1 MARPM
6 SVEDSTP
13 TAPGAPIA
21 GVARAREAGAP
32 ASAEPAA
39 GGRGAEDH
47 EATEAGLPPA
57 ESAPRPPRRAPRKKR
72 PARRRVAVVDPEATF
87 GGATPGE
94 CRRVARERFGIRHL
108 HPEQT
113 EAFQAALAGRDTL
126 VVLPTGYGKSLIY
139 QVLAMLAKRPVV
151 TLFPLIA
158 LMQDQERALLAR
170 GIPVV
175 RLDSTLGKRDRDA
188 ALARLEAGGRL
199 IVLTTP
205 ETLESSD
212 VRRVF
217 ETTRPALLCIDEA
230 HCISEWGHD
239 FRPAYLRVGLERVA
253 LGNPQIL
260 ALTATATPRV
270 QADLMERLGMSDAAL
285 ISAPPHRANL
295 RLSAR
300 VVYGNLKFGVAG
312 KLLRRLTRP
321 GIVYC
326 ATTKAVDEIYAAL
339 RRARIPAVRYHGK
352 MTKAERLMAQKRFT
366 RRGPRLVMVATTAF
380 GMGIDKPN
388 IRYILHYQV
397 PGSIEQYVQ
406 EAGRAGRDG
415 RPSECIVLFDPLDLD
430 IQKHLNER
438 SHASF
443 GQLRRIGRSLS
454 AWLVNERSAEVQ
466 DLALGAE
473 VPVTT
478 CRAICG
484 QLEEAGLIE
493 RDAGKRYHAR
503 VDPEALIDG
512 IEDLATRLDTKQRQD
527 ARRLQAMA
535 EYAGSDECRS
545 VFIRRWFGE
554 EDPPRCARC
563 DRCRRLAEGQR
574 AVIGKKKTKRRRRPA
589 RSSKPSA
596 AGASAT
602 APGGEEA
609 PPAATG
615 RRPSP

>member
-1 MARPM
+1 MAMPT
-6 SVEDSTP
+6 SVEESETGVQVGGAE
-13 TAPGAPIA
+13 APPPAAP
-21 GVARAREAGAP
+21 RAKRAP
-32 ASAEPAA
+32 A
-39 GGRGAEDH
+39 RG
-47 EATEAGLPPA
+47 T
-57 ESAPRPPRRAPRKKR
+57 RRKT
-72 PARRRVAVVDPEATF
+72 PARRRASTLDPDATF
-87 GGATPGE
+87 GGATLGD
-94 CRRVARERFGIRHL
+94 CRRVARERFGIRNL
-108 HPEQT
+108 HPEQVD
-113 EAFQAALAGRDTL
+113 AFHAALAERDTF

-139 QVLAMLAKRPVV
+139 QVLAMLAQRPVV

-170 GIPVV
+170 SIPVV
-175 RLDSTLGKRDRDA
+175 RLDSTLGKRAREA
-188 ALARLEAGGRL
+188 ALARLEEGGQL

-205 ETLESSD
+205 ETLESAD
-212 VRRVF
+212 VRKVF
-217 ETTRPALLCIDEA
+217 ETTRPALLCVDEA

-270 QADLMERLGMSDAAL
+270 QEDLMERLGMSNAAV
-285 ISAPPHRANL
+285 ISAPPHRTNL

-300 VVYGNLKFGVAG
+300 VAHGNLKFVVAG
-312 KLLRRLTRP
+312 KLLKRLTRP

-339 RRARIPAVRYHGK
+339 CRARIPVVRYHGK
-352 MTKAERLMAQKRFT
+352 MTKTERVKAQKRYT

-415 RPSECIVLFDPLDLD
+415 RTSECIVLYDPADLD

-438 SHASF
+438 SHATFS
-443 GQLRRIGRSLS
+443 QLRRIGHSLS
-454 AWLVNERSAEVQ
+454 AWLVNNRSAEVG
-466 DLALGAE
+466 DLALGAQ

-493 RDAGKRYHAR
+493 RDAEKRYHAR
-503 VDPEALIDG
+503 VEPEALVSG
-512 IEDLATRLDTKQRQD
+512 IEDLAARLDTKQRQD
-527 ARRLQAMA
+527 SRRLQAMA
-535 EYAGSDECRS
+535 EYASSDECRS
-545 VFIRRWFGE
+545 VFIRKWFGE
-554 EDPPRCARC
+554 EEPPRCGHC
-563 DRCRRLAEGQR
+563 DRCRRLSEPDR
-574 AVIGKKKTKRRRRPA
+574 AVIGKKKKKRRRRRPRRVLPSHSEA
-589 RSSKPSA
+589 RAGEAVHA
-596 AGASAT
+596 A
-602 APGGEEA
+602 PEE
-609 PPAATG
+609 G
-615 RRPSP
+615 SFDS

>member
-1 MARPM
+1 MATAT
-6 SVEDSTP
+6 SVEESN
-13 TAPGAPIA
+13 A
-21 GVARAREAGAP
+21 GVQV
-32 ASAEPAA
+32 
-39 GGRGAEDH
+39 D
-47 EATEAGLPPA
+47 A
-57 ESAPRPPRRAPRKKR
+57 ESAPAAAPPTRARPRGTRKKS
-72 PARRRVAVVDPEATF
+72 PARRRPHVLDQNATF
-87 GGATPGE
+87 GGATLGD
-94 CRRVARERFGIRHL
+94 CRRVAREHFGIRNL
-108 HPEQT
+108 HPEQVD
-113 EAFQAALAGRDTL
+113 AFHAALAERDTF

-139 QVLAMLAKRPVV
+139 QVLAMLAHRPVV

-158 LMQDQERALLAR
+158 LMQDQERALITR

-175 RLDSTLGKRDRDA
+175 RLDSTLGKRAREA
-188 ALARLEAGGRL
+188 ALARLEEGGQL

-205 ETLESSD
+205 ETLESAD
-212 VRRVF
+212 VRKVF

-239 FRPAYLRVGLERVA
+239 FRPAYLRVGLERAA

-270 QADLMERLGMSDAAL
+270 QEDLMERLGMSDAAVV
-285 ISAPPHRANL
+285 SAPPHRPNL

-300 VVYGNLKFGVAG
+300 VAYGNLKFASAG
-312 KLLRRLTRP
+312 KLLKRLTRP

-339 RRARIPAVRYHGK
+339 RRARIPAVHYHGK
-352 MTKAERLMAQKRFT
+352 MTKTERVKAQKRFT

-415 RPSECIVLFDPLDLD
+415 RTSECIVLFDPADLD

-438 SHASF
+438 SHATF
-443 GQLRRIGRSLS
+443 RQLRRIGYSLS
-454 AWLVNERSAEVQ
+454 AWLVNNRSAEVA
-466 DLALGAE
+466 DLALGAQ

-493 RDAGKRYHAR
+493 RDADKRYHAR
-503 VDPEALIDG
+503 VEPEALVSG
-512 IEDLATRLDTKQRQD
+512 IEDLAARLDTKQRQD
-527 ARRLQAMA
+527 SRRLQAMA
-535 EYAGSDECRS
+535 EYAASDECRS
-545 VFIRRWFGE
+545 VFIRKWFGE
-554 EDPPRCARC
+554 EDPPRCGQC
-563 DRCRRLAEGQR
+563 DRCRRLSELDR
-574 AVIGKKKTKRRRRPA
+574 AVIGKKKKKRRRRRPRRVLASHPEA
-589 RSSKPSA
+589 RA
-596 AGASAT
+596 CDEAVQVA
-602 APGGEEA
+602 GGEDGA
-609 PPAATG
+609 G
-615 RRPSP
+615 F

>member
-1 MARPM
+1 MAIATSM
-6 SVEDSTP
+6 EESN
-13 TAPGAPIA
+13 A
-21 GVARAREAGAP
+21 GVQAGTD
-32 ASAEPAA
+32 S
-39 GGRGAEDH
+39 
-47 EATEAGLPPA
+47 PPA
-57 ESAPRPPRRAPRKKR
+57 PTPPARTRPRGTRKKS
-72 PARRRVAVVDPEATF
+72 PVRRRSPVLDPNATF
-87 GGATPGE
+87 GGATLGD
-94 CRRVARERFGIRHL
+94 CRRVARERFGIRNL
-108 HPEQT
+108 HPEQV
-113 EAFQAALAGRDTL
+113 EAFHAALAERDTF

-139 QVLAMLAKRPVV
+139 QVLAMLANRPVV

-175 RLDSTLGKRDRDA
+175 RLDSTLGKRARDA
-188 ALARLEAGGRL
+188 ALSRLEEGGQL

-205 ETLESSD
+205 ETLESAD
-212 VRRVF
+212 VRKVF
-217 ETTRPALLCIDEA
+217 ESTRPALLCIDEA

-239 FRPAYLRVGLERVA
+239 FRPAYLRVGLERAA

-270 QADLMERLGMSDAAL
+270 QDDLMERLGMSDAAVV
-285 ISAPPHRANL
+285 SAPPHRTNL

-300 VVYGNLKFGVAG
+300 VAYGNLKFAAAG
-312 KLLRRLTRP
+312 KLLKRLTRP

-352 MTKAERLMAQKRFT
+352 MTKTERVKAQKRFT

-415 RPSECIVLFDPLDLD
+415 RTSECIVLFDPADLD

-438 SHASF
+438 SHATFS
-443 GQLRRIGRSLS
+443 QLRRIGYSLS
-454 AWLVNERSAEVQ
+454 AWLVNNRSAEVA
-466 DLALGAE
+466 DLALGAQ

-484 QLEEAGLIE
+484 QLEEAGLIA
-493 RDAGKRYHAR
+493 RDADKRYHAR
-503 VDPEALIDG
+503 VEPEALVSG
-512 IEDLATRLDTKQRQD
+512 IEDLAARLDTKQRQD
-527 ARRLQAMA
+527 SRRLQAMA
-535 EYAGSDECRS
+535 EYASSDECRS
-545 VFIRRWFGE
+545 VFIRKWFGE
-554 EDPPRCARC
+554 EDPPRCGQC
-563 DRCRRLAEGQR
+563 DRCRRLSELDR
-574 AVIGKKKTKRRRRPA
+574 AVIGKKKKKRRRRRPRRMLPSHSEAPA
-589 RSSKPSA
+589 AMVESEATTRSSVP
-596 AGASAT
+596 
-602 APGGEEA
+602 E
-609 PPAATG
+609 
-615 RRPSP
+615 

>member
-1 MARPM
+1 MAMPT
-6 SVEDSTP
+6 SVENPD
-13 TAPGAPIA
+13 PGMEVGGA
-21 GVARAREAGAP
+21 EAP
-32 ASAEPAA
+32 AAA
-39 GGRGAEDH
+39 PR
-47 EATEAGLPPA
+47 
-57 ESAPRPPRRAPRKKR
+57 APRPPARGARRKTPTRRRAS
-72 PARRRVAVVDPEATF
+72 AFDPDATF
-87 GGATPGE
+87 GGATLGD
-94 CRRVARERFGIRHL
+94 CRRVARERFGIRNL
-108 HPEQT
+108 HPEQVD
-113 EAFQAALAGRDTL
+113 AFHAALAERDTF

-139 QVLAMLAKRPVV
+139 QVLAMLAQRPVV

-158 LMQDQERALLAR
+158 LMQDQERALLTR

-175 RLDSTLGKRDRDA
+175 RLDSTLGKRARAA
-188 ALARLEAGGRL
+188 ALARLEQGGQL

-205 ETLESSD
+205 ETLESAD
-212 VRRVF
+212 VRKVF
-217 ETTRPALLCIDEA
+217 ETTVPALLCVDEA

-239 FRPAYLRVGLERVA
+239 FRPAYLRVGLERAA

-270 QADLMERLGMSDAAL
+270 QEDLMERLGMRGAAVV
-285 ISAPPHRANL
+285 SAPPHRTNL

-300 VVYGNLKFGVAG
+300 VAHGNLKFVAAG
-312 KLLRRLTRP
+312 KLLKRLTRP

-352 MTKAERLMAQKRFT
+352 MTKTERIKAQKRFT

-415 RPSECIVLFDPLDLD
+415 RTSECIVLYDPADLD

-438 SHASF
+438 SHATFS
-443 GQLRRIGRSLS
+443 QLRRIGHSLS
-454 AWLVNERSAEVQ
+454 AWLVNNRSAEVG
-466 DLALGAE
+466 DLALGAQ

-493 RDAGKRYHAR
+493 RDAEKRYHAR
-503 VDPEALIDG
+503 VEPEALVSG
-512 IEDLATRLDTKQRQD
+512 IEDLAARLDTKQRQD
-527 ARRLQAMA
+527 SRRLQAMA
-535 EYAGSDECRS
+535 EYAGSEECRS
-545 VFIRRWFGE
+545 VFIRKWFGE
-554 EDPPRCARC
+554 EDPPRCGHC
-563 DRCRRLAEGQR
+563 DRCRRLSELDR
-574 AVIGKKKTKRRRRPA
+574 AVIGRKKKKRRRRRPRRVLASHSEA
-589 RSSKPSA
+589 RAGDEGERA
-596 AGASAT
+596 ARGEDGA
-602 APGGEEA
+602 PV
-609 PPAATG
+609 
-615 RRPSP
+615 

>member
-1 MARPM
+1 MAMPT
-6 SVEDSTP
+6 SVEESN
-13 TAPGAPIA
+13 A
-21 GVARAREAGAP
+21 GVQINAEA
-32 ASAEPAA
+32 
-39 GGRGAEDH
+39 
-47 EATEAGLPPA
+47 PPA
-57 ESAPRPPRRAPRKKR
+57 ESPPMKARARGTRKKS
-72 PARRRVAVVDPEATF
+72 PARRGASAPDPNATF
-87 GGATPGE
+87 GGATLGD
-94 CRRVARERFGIRHL
+94 CRRVARERFGIRTL
-108 HPEQT
+108 HPEQVD
-113 EAFQAALAGRDTL
+113 AFHAALAERDTF

-139 QVLAMLAKRPVV
+139 QVLAMLARRPVV

-175 RLDSTLGKRDRDA
+175 RLDSTLGKRARAA
-188 ALARLEAGGRL
+188 ALARLEEGGQL

-205 ETLESSD
+205 ETLESAD
-212 VRRVF
+212 VRKVF
-217 ETTRPALLCIDEA
+217 ETTPPALLCVDEA

-239 FRPAYLRVGLERVA
+239 FRPAYLRVGLERAA

-270 QADLMERLGMSDAAL
+270 QEDLMGRLGMSNAAVV
-285 ISAPPHRANL
+285 SAPPHRANL

-300 VVYGNLKFGVAG
+300 VAYGNLKFVSAG
-312 KLLRRLTRP
+312 KLLKRLTRP

-352 MTKAERLMAQKRFT
+352 MTKTERVKAQKRYT

-415 RPSECIVLFDPLDLD
+415 RTSECIVLFDPADLD

-438 SHASF
+438 SHATFS
-443 GQLRRIGRSLS
+443 QLRRIGYSLS
-454 AWLVNERSAEVQ
+454 AWLVNNRSAEVA
-466 DLALGAE
+466 DLALGAQ

-484 QLEEAGLIE
+484 QLEETGLIE
-493 RDAGKRYHAR
+493 RDADKRYHAR
-503 VDPEALIDG
+503 VEPEALVSG
-512 IEDLATRLDTKQRQD
+512 IEDLAARLDTKQRQD
-527 ARRLQAMA
+527 SRRLQAMA
-535 EYAGSDECRS
+535 DYASSDDCRS
-545 VFIRRWFGE
+545 VFIRKWFGE
-554 EDPPRCARC
+554 DDPPRCGQC
-563 DRCRRLAEGQR
+563 DRCRRFNEVDR
-574 AVIGKKKTKRRRRPA
+574 AVIGKQKKKRRRRRPRRVLASHSETPA
-589 RSSKPSA
+589 DTEAVRVA
-596 AGASAT
+596 
-602 APGGEEA
+602 GGEVGA
-609 PPAATG
+609 G
-615 RRPSP
+615 S

>member
-1 MARPM
+1 MAIATSM
-6 SVEDSTP
+6 EESN
-13 TAPGAPIA
+13 A
-21 GVARAREAGAP
+21 GVQVGTD
-32 ASAEPAA
+32 S
-39 GGRGAEDH
+39 
-47 EATEAGLPPA
+47 PPA
-57 ESAPRPPRRAPRKKR
+57 PTPPTRTRPRGTRKKS
-72 PARRRVAVVDPEATF
+72 PARRRPQVLDPDATF
-87 GGATPGE
+87 GGATLGD
-94 CRRVARERFGIRHL
+94 CRRVARERFGIRNL
-108 HPEQT
+108 HPEQV
-113 EAFQAALAGRDTL
+113 EAFHAALAERDAF

-139 QVLAMLAKRPVV
+139 QVLAMLANRPVV

-170 GIPVV
+170 GVPVV
-175 RLDSTLGKRDRDA
+175 RLDSTLGKRARET
-188 ALARLEAGGRL
+188 ALARLEEGGQL

-205 ETLESSD
+205 ETLESTD
-212 VRRVF
+212 VRKVF

-239 FRPAYLRVGLERVA
+239 FRPAYLRVGLERAA

-270 QADLMERLGMSDAAL
+270 QEDLMERLGMSEAAVV
-285 ISAPPHRANL
+285 SAPPHRTNL

-300 VVYGNLKFGVAG
+300 VAHGNLKFAAAG
-312 KLLRRLTRP
+312 KLLKRLTRP

-352 MTKAERLMAQKRFT
+352 MTKTERVKAQKRFT

-415 RPSECIVLFDPLDLD
+415 RTSECIVLFDPADLD

-438 SHASF
+438 SHATFS
-443 GQLRRIGRSLS
+443 QLRRIGYSLS
-454 AWLVNERSAEVQ
+454 AWLVNNRSAAVG
-466 DLALGAE
+466 DLALGAQ

-484 QLEEAGLIE
+484 QLEEAGLIA
-493 RDAGKRYHAR
+493 RDADKRYHAR
-503 VDPEALIDG
+503 VEPEALVSG
-512 IEDLATRLDTKQRQD
+512 IEDLAARLDTKQRQD
-527 ARRLQAMA
+527 SRRLQAMA
-535 EYAGSDECRS
+535 EYASSDECRS
-545 VFIRRWFGE
+545 VFIRKWFGE
-554 EDPPRCARC
+554 EDPPRCGHC
-563 DRCRRLAEGQR
+563 DRCRRLSELDR
-574 AVIGKKKTKRRRRPA
+574 AVIGKKKKKRRRRRP
-589 RSSKPSA
+589 RRVL
-596 AGASAT
+596 ASHSE
-602 APGGEEA
+602 APKGGEA
-609 PPAATG
+609 MQATQREG
-615 RRPSP
+615 TVES

>member
-1 MARPM
+1 MAMPM
-6 SVEDSTP
+6 SVDESGPAAT
-13 TAPGAPIA
+13 GG
-21 GVARAREAGAP
+21 GVSEAGKAAEENAVP
-32 ASAEPAA
+32 AKESDRRPP
-39 GGRGAEDH
+39 GRG
-47 EATEAGLPPA
+47 
-57 ESAPRPPRRAPRKKR
+57 PRKKR
-72 PARRRVAVVDPEATF
+72 PLRRRVRPVDPDATF
-87 GGATPGE
+87 GGATAGD
-94 CRRVARERFGIRHL
+94 CRRVARERFGIRNL
-108 HPEQT
+108 HREQV
-113 EAFQAALAGRDTL
+113 EAFQAALAGRDTF

-139 QVLAMLAKRPVV
+139 QVLAMLANRPVV

-175 RLDSTLGKRDRDA
+175 RLDSTLGKRARAA
-188 ALARLEAGGRL
+188 ALARVEAGGRL

-239 FRPAYLRVGLERVA
+239 FRPAYLRVGLERAA

-270 QADLMERLGMSDAAL
+270 QADLMERLGMSDAAA

-352 MTKAERLMAQKRFT
+352 MTKTERVKAQERFT

-415 RPSECIVLFDPLDLD
+415 RLSECIVLFDPADLE

-438 SHASF
+438 SHANFS
-443 GQLRRIGRSLS
+443 QLRRIGYSLS
-454 AWLVNERSAEVQ
+454 AWLVNNRSAEVQ
-466 DLALGAE
+466 DLALGAQ

-493 RDAGKRYHAR
+493 RDADKRYHGR
-503 VDPEALIDG
+503 VDPETLIGG
-512 IEDLATRLDTKQRQD
+512 IEDLAAKLDTKQRQD

-545 VFIRRWFGE
+545 VFVRRWFGE
-554 EDPPRCARC
+554 EEPPRCAQC
-563 DRCRRLAEGQR
+563 DRCRRRSESER
-574 AVIGKKKTKRRRRPA
+574 PVIGKKKTKRRRRPHRRVA
-589 RSSKPSA
+589 ASRSETPA
-596 AGASAT
+596 A
-602 APGGEEA
+602 APAADDA
-609 PPAATG
+609 PPAPVGAP
-615 RRPSP
+615 PSP

>member
-1 MARPM
+1 MPMATSVEESNAGVQVGAESPPAAPAPVRARP
-6 SVEDSTP
+6 
-13 TAPGAPIA
+13 
-21 GVARAREAGAP
+21 
-32 ASAEPAA
+32 
-39 GGRGAEDH
+39 RG
-47 EATEAGLPPA
+47 T
-57 ESAPRPPRRAPRKKR
+57 RKKS
-72 PARRRVAVVDPEATF
+72 PARRRSPVLDPNATF
-87 GGATPGE
+87 GGATLGD
-94 CRRVARERFGIRHL
+94 CRRVARERFGIRNL
-108 HPEQT
+108 HPEQV
-113 EAFQAALAGRDTL
+113 EAFHAALAERDTF

-139 QVLAMLAKRPVV
+139 QVLAMLAHRPVV

-175 RLDSTLGKRDRDA
+175 RLDSTLGKRVREA
-188 ALARLEAGGRL
+188 ALSRLEEGGQL

-205 ETLESSD
+205 ETLESAD
-212 VRRVF
+212 VRKVF

-239 FRPAYLRVGLERVA
+239 FRPAYLRVGLERTA

-270 QADLMERLGMSDAAL
+270 QEDLMERLGMSDAAVV
-285 ISAPPHRANL
+285 SAPPHRTNL

-300 VVYGNLKFGVAG
+300 VAYGNLKFAAAG
-312 KLLRRLTRP
+312 KLLKRLTRP

-352 MTKAERLMAQKRFT
+352 MTKTERVKAQKRFT

-415 RPSECIVLFDPLDLD
+415 RTSECIVLFDPADLD

-438 SHASF
+438 SHATFS
-443 GQLRRIGRSLS
+443 QLRRIGYSLS
-454 AWLVNERSAEVQ
+454 AWLVNNRSAEVG
-466 DLALGAE
+466 DLALGAQ

-484 QLEEAGLIE
+484 QLEEAGLIA
-493 RDAGKRYHAR
+493 RDADKRYHAR
-503 VDPEALIDG
+503 VEPEALVSG
-512 IEDLATRLDTKQRQD
+512 IEDLAARLDTKQRQD
-527 ARRLQAMA
+527 SRRLQAMA
-535 EYAGSDECRS
+535 EYASSDECRS
-545 VFIRRWFGE
+545 VFIRKWFGE
-554 EDPPRCARC
+554 EDPPRCGHC
-563 DRCRRLAEGQR
+563 DRCRRLSELDR
-574 AVIGKKKTKRRRRPA
+574 AVIGKKKKKRRRRRPRRVLSSHSETPTA
-589 RSSKPSA
+589 MAESEATTRSSVP
-596 AGASAT
+596 
-602 APGGEEA
+602 E
-609 PPAATG
+609 
-615 RRPSP
+615 

>member
-1 MARPM
+1 MAMATSVDESNAGVQIGAEPSIDAPPPTRARP
-6 SVEDSTP
+6 
-13 TAPGAPIA
+13 
-21 GVARAREAGAP
+21 
-32 ASAEPAA
+32 
-39 GGRGAEDH
+39 RGA
-47 EATEAGLPPA
+47 
-57 ESAPRPPRRAPRKKR
+57 RKKHA
-72 PARRRVAVVDPEATF
+72 ARRRPLSPDPNATF
-87 GGATPGE
+87 GGATLGD
-94 CRRVARERFGIRHL
+94 CRWMARERFGIRTL
-108 HPEQT
+108 HPEQV
-113 EAFQAALAGRDTL
+113 EAFHAALAERDTF

-139 QVLAMLAKRPVV
+139 QVLAMLASRPVV

-175 RLDSTLGKRDRDA
+175 RLDSTLGKRAREA
-188 ALARLEAGGRL
+188 ALARLEEGGQL

-205 ETLESSD
+205 ETLESAD
-212 VRRVF
+212 VRKVF

-239 FRPAYLRVGLERVA
+239 FRPAYLRVGLERTA

-270 QADLMERLGMSDAAL
+270 QQDLMERLGMSNAAVV
-285 ISAPPHRANL
+285 SAPPHRTNL

-300 VVYGNLKFGVAG
+300 VAYGNLKFAAAG
-312 KLLRRLTRP
+312 KLLKRLTRP

-352 MTKAERLMAQKRFT
+352 MTKTERVKAQKRFT

-415 RPSECIVLFDPLDLD
+415 RTSECIVLFDPADLD

-438 SHASF
+438 SHATF
-443 GQLRRIGRSLS
+443 RQLRRIGHSLS
-454 AWLVNERSAEVQ
+454 AWLVNNRSAEVA
-466 DLALGAE
+466 DLALGAQ

-484 QLEEAGLIE
+484 QLEEAGLIT
-493 RDAGKRYHAR
+493 RDSDKRYHAR
-503 VDPEALIDG
+503 VEPEALVSG
-512 IEDLATRLDTKQRQD
+512 IEDLAARLDTKQRQD
-527 ARRLQAMA
+527 SRRLQAMA
-535 EYAGSDECRS
+535 DYAASDECRS
-545 VFIRRWFGE
+545 VFIRKWFGE
-554 EDPPRCARC
+554 EDPPRCGQC
-563 DRCRRLAEGQR
+563 DRCRRLSELDR
-574 AVIGKKKTKRRRRPA
+574 AVIGKKKKKRRRRRPRRGMESQSEVSTA
-589 RSSKPSA
+589 TPEVEATTRSS
-596 AGASAT
+596 
-602 APGGEEA
+602 APE
-609 PPAATG
+609 
-615 RRPSP
+615 

>member
-1 MARPM
+1 MAM
-6 SVEDSTP
+6 ATSVEESN
-13 TAPGAPIA
+13 A
-21 GVARAREAGAP
+21 GVQVDP
-32 ASAEPAA
+32 
-39 GGRGAEDH
+39 
-47 EATEAGLPPA
+47 
-57 ESAPRPPRRAPRKKR
+57 ESAPTAAPPMRPRPRGTRKKS
-72 PARRRVAVVDPEATF
+72 PARRRPHVVDPNATF
-87 GGATPGE
+87 GGATLGD
-94 CRRVARERFGIRHL
+94 CRRVARENFGIRNL
-108 HPEQT
+108 HPEQVD
-113 EAFQAALAGRDTL
+113 AFHAALAERDTF

-139 QVLAMLAKRPVV
+139 QVLAMLAHRPVV

-175 RLDSTLGKRDRDA
+175 RLDSTLGKRAREA
-188 ALARLEAGGRL
+188 ALARLEEGGQL

-205 ETLESSD
+205 ETLESAD
-212 VRRVF
+212 VRKVF

-239 FRPAYLRVGLERVA
+239 FRPAYLRVGLERTA

-270 QADLMERLGMSDAAL
+270 QQDLMERLGMSDAAVV
-285 ISAPPHRANL
+285 SAPPHRTNL

-300 VVYGNLKFGVAG
+300 VAHGNLKFAAAG
-312 KLLRRLTRP
+312 KLLKRLTRP

-352 MTKAERLMAQKRFT
+352 MTKTERVKAQKRFT

-415 RPSECIVLFDPLDLD
+415 RTSECIVLFDPADLD

-438 SHASF
+438 SHANFS
-443 GQLRRIGRSLS
+443 QLRRIGYSLS
-454 AWLVNERSAEVQ
+454 AWLVNNRSAEVA
-466 DLALGAE
+466 DLALGAQ

-484 QLEEAGLIE
+484 QLEETGLIE
-493 RDAGKRYHAR
+493 RDADKRYHAR
-503 VDPEALIDG
+503 VEPEALVSGID
-512 IEDLATRLDTKQRQD
+512 DLAARLDTKQRQD
-527 ARRLQAMA
+527 SRRLQAMA
-535 EYAGSDECRS
+535 EYAASDECRS
-545 VFIRRWFGE
+545 VFIRKWFGE
-554 EDPPRCARC
+554 EDPPRCGQC
-563 DRCRRLAEGQR
+563 DRCRRLSELDR
-574 AVIGKKKTKRRRRPA
+574 AVIGKKKKKRRRRRP
-589 RSSKPSA
+589 RRVLSSHA
-596 AGASAT
+596 ETRAGDEAVQVA
-602 APGGEEA
+602 GGEDGA
-609 PPAATG
+609 G
-615 RRPSP
+615 F

>member
-1 MARPM
+1 MAM
-6 SVEDSTP
+6 ATSVEESN
-13 TAPGAPIA
+13 A
-21 GVARAREAGAP
+21 GVQVGAESPPAAPLPRARAR
-32 ASAEPAA
+32 
-39 GGRGAEDH
+39 
-47 EATEAGLPPA
+47 T
-57 ESAPRPPRRAPRKKR
+57 RKKN
-72 PARRRVAVVDPEATF
+72 PARRRSHVLDPDATF
-87 GGATPGE
+87 GSATLGD
-94 CRRVARERFGIRHL
+94 CRRVARERFGIRNL
-108 HPEQT
+108 HPEQV
-113 EAFQAALAGRDTL
+113 EAFHAALAERDTF

-139 QVLAMLAKRPVV
+139 QVLAMLANRPVV

-158 LMQDQERALLAR
+158 LMQDQERALLTR

-175 RLDSTLGKRDRDA
+175 RLDSTLGKRAREA
-188 ALARLEAGGRL
+188 ALARLEEGGQL

-205 ETLESSD
+205 ETLESAD
-212 VRRVF
+212 VRKVF

-239 FRPAYLRVGLERVA
+239 FRPAYLRVGLERAA

-270 QADLMERLGMSDAAL
+270 QEDLMERLGMKDAAVV
-285 ISAPPHRANL
+285 SAPPHRTNL

-300 VVYGNLKFGVAG
+300 VVYGNLKFVAAG
-312 KLLRRLTRP
+312 KHLKRLTRP

-352 MTKAERLMAQKRFT
+352 MTKTERVKAQKRFT

-415 RPSECIVLFDPLDLD
+415 RTSECIVLFDPADLD

-438 SHASF
+438 SHATFS
-443 GQLRRIGRSLS
+443 QLRRIGHSLS
-454 AWLVNERSAEVQ
+454 AWLVNNRSAEVA
-466 DLALGAE
+466 DLALGAQ

-493 RDAGKRYHAR
+493 RDADKRYHAR
-503 VDPEALIDG
+503 VEPEALVSG
-512 IEDLATRLDTKQRQD
+512 IEDLAARLDTKQRQD
-527 ARRLQAMA
+527 SRRLQAMA
-535 EYAGSDECRS
+535 EYASSDECRS
-545 VFIRRWFGE
+545 VFIRKWFGE
-554 EDPPRCARC
+554 EDPPRCGQC
-563 DRCRRLAEGQR
+563 DRCRRFSELDR
-574 AVIGKKKTKRRRRPA
+574 AVIGKKKKKRRRRRPRRMHSSHSETPTA
-589 RSSKPSA
+589 MAESEATTRSSVP
-596 AGASAT
+596 
-602 APGGEEA
+602 E
-609 PPAATG
+609 
-615 RRPSP
+615 

>member
-1 MARPM
+1 MAMPTSMEESGAGTRVGAQAPPAA
-6 SVEDSTP
+6 P
-13 TAPGAPIA
+13 TAM
-21 GVARAREAGAP
+21 GAP
-32 ASAEPAA
+32 A
-39 GGRGAEDH
+39 RG
-47 EATEAGLPPA
+47 
-57 ESAPRPPRRAPRKKR
+57 SRKKS
-72 PARRRVAVVDPEATF
+72 PARRRAATLDPDALF
-87 GGATPGE
+87 GGATLGD
-94 CRRVARERFGIRHL
+94 CRRVARERFGIRTL
-108 HPEQT
+108 HPEQV
-113 EAFQAALAGRDTL
+113 EAFHAALAGRDTF

-139 QVLAMLAKRPVV
+139 QVLAMLADRPVV

-175 RLDSTLGKRDRDA
+175 RLDSTLGKRAREA
-188 ALARLEAGGRL
+188 ALARLREGDRL

-205 ETLESSD
+205 ETLESAD
-212 VRRVF
+212 VRKVF

-239 FRPAYLRVGLERVA
+239 FRPAYLRVGLERAA

-270 QADLMERLGMSDAAL
+270 QQDLMEHLGMSNAAVV
-285 ISAPPHRANL
+285 SAPPHRTNL

-300 VVYGNLKFGVAG
+300 VAYGNLKFAAAG
-312 KLLRRLTRP
+312 KLLKRLTRP

-352 MTKAERLMAQKRFT
+352 MTKTERVKAQKRFT

-415 RPSECIVLFDPLDLD
+415 RISECIVLFDPADLE

-438 SHASF
+438 SHATF
-443 GQLRRIGRSLS
+443 GQLRRIGHSLS
-454 AWLVNERSAEVQ
+454 AWLVNERSAEVGE
-466 DLALGAE
+466 LALGAQ
-473 VPVTT
+473 VKVTT

-484 QLEEAGLIE
+484 QLEEAGLIA
-493 RDAGKRYHAR
+493 RDADKRYHAR
-503 VDPEALIDG
+503 VDPEALVSG
-512 IEDLATRLDTKQRQD
+512 IEDLAARLDTKQRQD
-527 ARRLQAMA
+527 SRRLQAMA
-535 EYAGSDECRS
+535 EYASSDECRS
-545 VFIRRWFGE
+545 VFIRKWFGE
-554 EDPPRCARC
+554 EDPPRCGHC
-563 DRCRRLAEGQR
+563 DRCRRLSELDR
-574 AVIGKKKTKRRRRPA
+574 AVIGKQKKKRRRRRPP
-589 RSSKPSA
+589 RVLPSHPEA
-596 AGASAT
+596 
-602 APGGEEA
+602 APGGEAMEVA
-609 PPAATG
+609 GGEDGA
-615 RRPSP
+615 RS

>member
-1 MARPM
+1 MAMPT
-6 SVEDSTP
+6 SVEESN
-13 TAPGAPIA
+13 A
-21 GVARAREAGAP
+21 GVQINAEA
-32 ASAEPAA
+32 
-39 GGRGAEDH
+39 
-47 EATEAGLPPA
+47 PPA
-57 ESAPRPPRRAPRKKR
+57 ESPPMKARARGTRKKS
-72 PARRRVAVVDPEATF
+72 PARRGASAPDPNATF
-87 GGATPGE
+87 GGATLGD
-94 CRRVARERFGIRHL
+94 CRRVARERFGIRTL
-108 HPEQT
+108 HPEQV
-113 EAFQAALAGRDTL
+113 EAFHAALAERDTF

-139 QVLAMLAKRPVV
+139 QVLAMLARRPVV

-175 RLDSTLGKRDRDA
+175 RLDSTLGKRARAA
-188 ALARLEAGGRL
+188 ALARLEEGGQL

-205 ETLESSD
+205 ETLESAD
-212 VRRVF
+212 VRKVF

-239 FRPAYLRVGLERVA
+239 FRPAYLRVGLERAA

-270 QADLMERLGMSDAAL
+270 QEDLMGRLGMSNAAVV
-285 ISAPPHRANL
+285 SAPPHRTNL

-300 VVYGNLKFGVAG
+300 VAYGNLKFVSAG
-312 KLLRRLTRP
+312 KLLKRLTRP

-352 MTKAERLMAQKRFT
+352 MTKTERVKAQKRYT

-415 RPSECIVLFDPLDLD
+415 RTSECIVLFDPADLD

-438 SHASF
+438 SHATFS
-443 GQLRRIGRSLS
+443 QLRRIGYSLS
-454 AWLVNERSAEVQ
+454 AWLVNNRSAEVA
-466 DLALGAE
+466 DLALGAQ

-484 QLEEAGLIE
+484 QLEETGLIE
-493 RDAGKRYHAR
+493 RDADKRYHAR
-503 VDPEALIDG
+503 VEPEALVSG
-512 IEDLATRLDTKQRQD
+512 IEDLAARLDTKQRQD
-527 ARRLQAMA
+527 SRRLQAMA
-535 EYAGSDECRS
+535 DYASSDDCRS
-545 VFIRRWFGE
+545 VFIRKWFGE
-554 EDPPRCARC
+554 DDPPRCGQC
-563 DRCRRLAEGQR
+563 DRCRRFNEVDR
-574 AVIGKKKTKRRRRPA
+574 AVIGKQKKKRRRRRPRRVLASHSETPA
-589 RSSKPSA
+589 DTEAVRVA
-596 AGASAT
+596 
-602 APGGEEA
+602 GGEVGA
-609 PPAATG
+609 G
-615 RRPSP
+615 S

>member
-1 MARPM
+1 MAMPT
-6 SVEDSTP
+6 SVEHSD
-13 TAPGAPIA
+13 PGMQVGAA
-21 GVARAREAGAP
+21 EAP
-32 ASAEPAA
+32 AAA
-39 GGRGAEDH
+39 PR
-47 EATEAGLPPA
+47 
-57 ESAPRPPRRAPRKKR
+57 APRPPARGTRRKT
-72 PARRRVAVVDPEATF
+72 PARRRASTFDPDATF
-87 GGATPGE
+87 GGATLGD
-94 CRRVARERFGIRHL
+94 CRRVARERFGIRSL
-108 HPEQT
+108 HPEQVD
-113 EAFQAALAGRDTL
+113 AFHAALAERDTF

-139 QVLAMLAKRPVV
+139 QVLAMLAQRPVV

-158 LMQDQERALLAR
+158 LMQDQERALLTR

-175 RLDSTLGKRDRDA
+175 RLDSTLGKRARAA
-188 ALARLEAGGRL
+188 ALARLEQGGQL

-205 ETLESSD
+205 ETLESAD
-212 VRRVF
+212 VRKVF
-217 ETTRPALLCIDEA
+217 ETTAPALLCVDEA

-239 FRPAYLRVGLERVA
+239 FRPAYLRVGLERAA

-270 QADLMERLGMSDAAL
+270 QEDLMERLGMRNAAVV
-285 ISAPPHRANL
+285 SAPPHRTNL

-300 VVYGNLKFGVAG
+300 VAHGNLKFVAAG
-312 KLLRRLTRP
+312 KLLKRLTRP

-352 MTKAERLMAQKRFT
+352 MTKTERVKAQKRFT

-415 RPSECIVLFDPLDLD
+415 RTSECIVLYDPADLD

-438 SHASF
+438 SHATFS
-443 GQLRRIGRSLS
+443 QLRRIGHSLS
-454 AWLVNERSAEVQ
+454 AWLVNNRSAEVG
-466 DLALGAE
+466 DLALGAQ

-493 RDAGKRYHAR
+493 RDAEKRYHAR
-503 VDPEALIDG
+503 VEPEALVSG
-512 IEDLATRLDTKQRQD
+512 IEDLAARLDTKQRQD
-527 ARRLQAMA
+527 SRRLQAMA

-545 VFIRRWFGE
+545 VFIRKWFGE
-554 EDPPRCARC
+554 EEPPRCGHC
-563 DRCRRLAEGQR
+563 DRCRRLSELDR
-574 AVIGKKKTKRRRRPA
+574 AVIGKKKKKRRRRRPRRVLA
-589 RSSKPSA
+589 SHPE
-596 AGASAT
+596 AGAGDEGEGAARGEDG
-602 APGGEEA
+602 APV
-609 PPAATG
+609 
-615 RRPSP
+615 

>member
-1 MARPM
+1 MAMPT
-6 SVEDSTP
+6 SVENPD
-13 TAPGAPIA
+13 PGMQVGAA
-21 GVARAREAGAP
+21 EAP
-32 ASAEPAA
+32 AAA
-39 GGRGAEDH
+39 PR
-47 EATEAGLPPA
+47 
-57 ESAPRPPRRAPRKKR
+57 APRPPARGTRRKT
-72 PARRRVAVVDPEATF
+72 PARRHASTFDPDATF
-87 GGATPGE
+87 GGATLGD
-94 CRRVARERFGIRHL
+94 CRRVARERFGIRSL
-108 HPEQT
+108 HPEQVD
-113 EAFQAALAGRDTL
+113 AFHAALAERDTF

-139 QVLAMLAKRPVV
+139 QVLAMLAQRPVV

-158 LMQDQERALLAR
+158 LMQDQERALLTR

-175 RLDSTLGKRDRDA
+175 RLDSTLGKRARAA
-188 ALARLEAGGRL
+188 ALARLEQGGQL

-205 ETLESSD
+205 ETLESAD
-212 VRRVF
+212 VRKVF
-217 ETTRPALLCIDEA
+217 ETTAPALLCVDEA

-239 FRPAYLRVGLERVA
+239 FRPAYLRVGLERAA

-270 QADLMERLGMSDAAL
+270 QEDLMERLGMRNAAVV
-285 ISAPPHRANL
+285 SAPPHRTNL

-300 VVYGNLKFGVAG
+300 VAHGNLKFVAAG
-312 KLLRRLTRP
+312 KLLKRLTRP

-352 MTKAERLMAQKRFT
+352 MTKTERVKAQKRFT

-415 RPSECIVLFDPLDLD
+415 RTSECIVLYDPSDLD

-438 SHASF
+438 SHATFS
-443 GQLRRIGRSLS
+443 QLRRIGHSLS
-454 AWLVNERSAEVQ
+454 AWLVNNRSAEVG
-466 DLALGAE
+466 DLALGAQ

-493 RDAGKRYHAR
+493 RDAEKRYHAR
-503 VDPEALIDG
+503 VEPEALVSG
-512 IEDLATRLDTKQRQD
+512 IEDLAARLDTKQRQD
-527 ARRLQAMA
+527 SRRLQAMA

-545 VFIRRWFGE
+545 VFIRKWFGE
-554 EDPPRCARC
+554 EDPPRCGHC
-563 DRCRRLAEGQR
+563 DRCRRLSELDR
-574 AVIGKKKTKRRRRPA
+574 AVIGKKKKRRRRRP
-589 RSSKPSA
+589 RRVLPSHPE
-596 AGASAT
+596 AGSGAEGERAT
-602 APGGEEA
+602 RGEDGAPV
-609 PPAATG
+609 
-615 RRPSP
+615 

>member
-1 MARPM
+1 MAM
-6 SVEDSTP
+6 ATSVEESN
-13 TAPGAPIA
+13 A
-21 GVARAREAGAP
+21 GVQVDP
-32 ASAEPAA
+32 
-39 GGRGAEDH
+39 
-47 EATEAGLPPA
+47 
-57 ESAPRPPRRAPRKKR
+57 ESAPTAAPPMRARPRGTRKKS
-72 PARRRVAVVDPEATF
+72 PARRRPHVVDPNATF
-87 GGATPGE
+87 GGATLGD
-94 CRRVARERFGIRHL
+94 CRRVARENFGIRNL
-108 HPEQT
+108 HPEQVD
-113 EAFQAALAGRDTL
+113 AFHAALAERDTF

-139 QVLAMLAKRPVV
+139 QVLAMLAHRPVV

-175 RLDSTLGKRDRDA
+175 RLDSTLGKRAREA
-188 ALARLEAGGRL
+188 ALARLEEGGQL

-205 ETLESSD
+205 ETLESAD
-212 VRRVF
+212 VRKVF

-239 FRPAYLRVGLERVA
+239 FRPAYLRVGLERTA

-270 QADLMERLGMSDAAL
+270 QQDLMERLGMSDAAVV
-285 ISAPPHRANL
+285 SAPPHRTNL

-300 VVYGNLKFGVAG
+300 VAHGNLKFAAAG
-312 KLLRRLTRP
+312 KLLKRLTRP

-352 MTKAERLMAQKRFT
+352 MTKTERVKAQKRFT

-415 RPSECIVLFDPLDLD
+415 RTSECIVLFDPADLD

-438 SHASF
+438 SHANFS
-443 GQLRRIGRSLS
+443 QLRRIGYSLS
-454 AWLVNERSAEVQ
+454 AWLVNNRSAEVA
-466 DLALGAE
+466 DLALGAQ

-484 QLEEAGLIE
+484 QLEETGLIE
-493 RDAGKRYHAR
+493 RDADKRYHAR
-503 VDPEALIDG
+503 VEPEALVSGID
-512 IEDLATRLDTKQRQD
+512 DLAARLDTKQRQD
-527 ARRLQAMA
+527 SRRLQAMA
-535 EYAGSDECRS
+535 EYAASDECRS
-545 VFIRRWFGE
+545 VFIRKWFGE
-554 EDPPRCARC
+554 EDPPRCGQC
-563 DRCRRLAEGQR
+563 DRCRRLSELDR
-574 AVIGKKKTKRRRRPA
+574 AVIGKKKKKRRRRRP
-589 RSSKPSA
+589 RRVLSSHA
-596 AGASAT
+596 ETRAGDEAVQVA
-602 APGGEEA
+602 GGEDGA
-609 PPAATG
+609 G
-615 RRPSP
+615 F

>member
-1 MARPM
+1 MAMPT
-6 SVEDSTP
+6 SVENSDPGVQVDGAETP
-13 TAPGAPIA
+13 PAAPRAPG
-21 GVARAREAGAP
+21 
-32 ASAEPAA
+32 
-39 GGRGAEDH
+39 
-47 EATEAGLPPA
+47 PPA
-57 ESAPRPPRRAPRKKR
+57 RGTRRKT
-72 PARRRVAVVDPEATF
+72 PARRRASAFDPDATF
-87 GGATPGE
+87 GGATLGD
-94 CRRVARERFGIRHL
+94 CRRVARERFGIRNL
-108 HPEQT
+108 HPEQVD
-113 EAFQAALAGRDTL
+113 AFHAALAERDTF

-139 QVLAMLAKRPVV
+139 QVLAMLAQRPVV

-158 LMQDQERALLAR
+158 LMQDQERALLTR

-175 RLDSTLGKRDRDA
+175 RLDSTLGKRARAA
-188 ALARLEAGGRL
+188 ALARLEQGGQL

-205 ETLESSD
+205 ETLESAD
-212 VRRVF
+212 VRKVF
-217 ETTRPALLCIDEA
+217 ETTRPALLCVDEA

-239 FRPAYLRVGLERVA
+239 FRPAYLRVGLERAA

-270 QADLMERLGMSDAAL
+270 QEDLMERLGMRHAAVV
-285 ISAPPHRANL
+285 SAPPHRTNL

-300 VVYGNLKFGVAG
+300 VAHGNLKFVAAG
-312 KLLRRLTRP
+312 KLLKRLTRP

-352 MTKAERLMAQKRFT
+352 MTKTERVKAQKRFT

-415 RPSECIVLFDPLDLD
+415 RTSECIVLYDPADLD

-438 SHASF
+438 SHATFS
-443 GQLRRIGRSLS
+443 QLRRIGHSLS
-454 AWLVNERSAEVQ
+454 AWLVNNRSAEVG
-466 DLALGAE
+466 DLALGAQ

-493 RDAGKRYHAR
+493 RDAEKRYHAR
-503 VDPEALIDG
+503 VEPEALVSG
-512 IEDLATRLDTKQRQD
+512 IEDLAARLDTKQRQD
-527 ARRLQAMA
+527 SRRLQAMA

-545 VFIRRWFGE
+545 VFIRKWFGE
-554 EDPPRCARC
+554 EDPPRCGHC
-563 DRCRRLAEGQR
+563 DRCRRMSELDR
-574 AVIGKKKTKRRRRPA
+574 AVIGKKKKKRRRRRPRRVLASHSESAVPA
-589 RSSKPSA
+589 GTMGA
-596 AGASAT
+596 AGNENADGS
-602 APGGEEA
+602 
-609 PPAATG
+609 
-615 RRPSP
+615 

>member
-1 MARPM
+1 M
-6 SVEDSTP
+6 P
-13 TAPGAPIA
+13 TNVDEANASPQ
-21 GVARAREAGAP
+21 VAAGAP
-32 ASAEPAA
+32 PAPEPAA
-39 GGRGAEDH
+39 AAPGRGARNKH
-47 EATEAGLPPA
+47 
-57 ESAPRPPRRAPRKKR
+57 
-72 PARRRVAVVDPEATF
+72 PARRRFKAAAAPGATF
-87 GGATPGE
+87 GGATLGD
-94 CRRVARERFGIRHL
+94 CRRVARELFGIRNL
-108 HPEQT
+108 HPEQV
-113 EAFQAALAGRDTL
+113 EAFHAALAERDTF

-139 QVLAMLAKRPVV
+139 QVLAMLAGRPVV

-158 LMQDQERALLAR
+158 LMQDQEQALLAR

-175 RLDSTLGKRDRDA
+175 RLDSTLGKRARAA
-188 ALARLEAGGRL
+188 ALARLQAGGQL

-205 ETLESSD
+205 ETLESGD
-212 VRRVF
+212 VRKVF

-239 FRPAYLRVGLERVA
+239 FRPAYLRVGLERAA

-270 QADLMERLGMSDAAL
+270 QEDLMEHLGMRHAAVV
-285 ISAPPHRANL
+285 SAPPHRTNL

-300 VVYGNLKFGVAG
+300 VAHGNLKFAAAG

-352 MTKAERLMAQKRFT
+352 MTKTERVKAQKRFT

-415 RPSECIVLFDPLDLD
+415 RTSECIVLFDPADLD

-438 SHASF
+438 SHANFS
-443 GQLRRIGRSLS
+443 QLRRIGHSLS
-454 AWLVNERSAEVQ
+454 AWLVNNRSAEVQ
-466 DLALGAE
+466 DIALGAH

-484 QLEEAGLIE
+484 QLEETGLIE
-493 RDAGKRYHAR
+493 RDADKRYHAR
-503 VDPEALIDG
+503 VEPEVLVNG
-512 IEDLATRLDTKQRQD
+512 IEDLAARLDTKQRQD

-535 EYAGSDECRS
+535 EYAASDECRS

-554 EDPPRCARC
+554 EAPPRCGQC
-563 DRCRRLAEGQR
+563 DRCRRLGTADR
-574 AVIGKKKTKRRRRPA
+574 AVIGKKKKKRRRRRTRHEFPPH
-589 RSSKPSA
+589 R
-596 AGASAT
+596 
-602 APGGEEA
+602 EA
-609 PPAATG
+609 PAKAPAGESASPPSGEG
-615 RRPSP
+615 RLGG